1 MSGISSSISDALYRN
16 MISFTLSTVR
26 VLDSQC
32 FTMLT
37 NGDFLRLIGTETPVS
52 VPFIK
57 SKGGFHYVFEAESED
72 HIEGRNEYVF
82 FYKDVY

>member
-1 MSGISSSISDALYRN
+1 

-37 NGDFLRLIGTETPVS
+37 NGDFLRLIATEIPVT
-52 VPFIK
+52 VPFLK
-57 SKGGFHYVFEAESED
+57 SKGGFHYVFEADSENNV
-72 HIEGRNEYVF
+72 GGKR
-82 FYKDVY
+82 